1 MGGDDPFSNPWSWDP
16 YLAGYAPLPSGGGG
30 PGTNWTQ
37 VGGILSAGG
46 TAMSAIAGYFQAD
59 AQRYQLKSQELA
71 AEFQSTMS
79 ALNQRAA
86 EHDANVAILEGQTQ
100 AAIAGMQA
108 RAEKGSAEAAM
119 AASGFEVGSGSNAE
133 IRASMDW
140 AKEADRNTIT
150 LNAFSAARA
159 SRMRAVNYRAERT
172 ALQVT
177 ASNARASRRTI
188 QPWAQAAGGLFSG
201 AGAMLYRPRGY

>member
-1 MGGDDPFSNPWSWDP
+1 MNEDDPFKNPWSWDP
-16 YLAGYAPLPSGGGG
+16 FLAGYRPMPGNG

-37 VGGILSAGG
+37 VGAYLSAGG
-46 TAMSAIAGYFQAD
+46 AAMDAIAGYFQAD

-71 AEFQSTMS
+71 AEFQATMS

-86 EHDANVAILEGQTQ
+86 EHDANVALLEGQTQ

-119 AASGFEVGSGSNAE
+119 SASGFELTSGSNAE

-140 AKEADRNTIT
+140 AKEADRNAIT
-150 LNAFSAARA
+150 LNSFSAARA
-159 SRMRAVNYRAERT
+159 SRMRAVNYQAERT

-188 QPWAQAAGGLFSG
+188 QPWAQAAGGLLSG
-201 AGAMLYRPRGY
+201 AGAMLYKPRSY